1 MNKQILE
8 KVQRNPQLFIEK
20 VLGVETMEKYQA
32 DICQDVADYDRVA
45 VSACHA
51 VGKTW
56 LLARIVLWFLYC
68 FPGAKIITTAPTN
81 RQVEMLLWG
90 EIGVAVKNA
99 LYNLGGHLT
108 SKKLQ
113 IESDWYAMG
122 FSPAKTAGG
131 DENGE
136 QKGSTFQG
144 WHGDYILIVFDEAV
158 GVPPDVW
165 TQVEGLLTSGKIVK
179 FVCIANP
186 TTKNCNFFELFSMPS
201 WKKVYLSCFDS
212 PNLIMNGIV
221 DLETLEAEVE
231 LLNGLDEGPRL
242 DRLKNYKKP
251 VSHLISCQWV
261 MEKALEWGIEDARF
275 QSKVLGLFPDVDDTV
290 LIQGRDVELA
300 QRRKNYPKSKRF
312 IRYIGV
318 DVARFGDDKSCFTE
332 LIDAEEKKLDP
343 ITVAA
348 SISTNERPG
357 IPLPDYSAKVV
368 HTRTKKT
375 SKKDLMETTGD
386 VFRFIMD
393 DYEGEQVVVAI
404 DATGLGSGVYDRLVE
419 MQKSEKDDQG
429 KPLIPRKVRFL
440 EMHNGM
446 GVKSI
451 QKGKTATKK
460 EALEQ
465 RTHHNIKSLM
475 FDDLSKALKADLRLR
490 KDSTY
495 NQQLPT
501 IKYKFMSSGKMIIE
515 SKSDY
520 KKRTG
525 KPSPDESDS
534 LALANFARRFSG
546 YGDYLRKLTR

>member
-1 MNKQILE
+1 MDARILK
-8 KVQRNPQLFIEK
+8 KVQDEPKVFFEK
-20 VLGVETMEKYQA
+20 VLGIDSLLGYHDNILEEIAK
-32 DICQDVADYDRVA
+32 YDRVA
-45 VSACHA
+45 IAACHA
-51 VGKTW
+51 LGKTW
-56 LLARIVLWFLYC
+56 ILARVVLWFLYC

-131 DENGE
+131 GDSAE

-201 WKKVYLSCFDS
+201 WRKIYLSCFDS
-212 PNLIMNGIV
+212 PNLIANGII

-261 MEKALEWGIEDARF
+261 MEKALEWGIGDARF
-275 QSKVLGLFPDVDDTV
+275 QSKVLGIFPDVDDTV
-290 LIQGRDVELA
+290 LIQAADVELA
-300 QRRKNYPKSKRF
+300 QKRTHDHKEKRP
-312 IRYIGV
+312 IRFIGV

-332 LIDAEEKKLDP
+332 LIESEKDFGP
-343 ITVAA
+343 
-348 SISTNERPG
+348 
-357 IPLPDYSAKVV
+357 V

-393 DYEGEQVVVAI
+393 DYDGEQVIVAI

-429 KPLIPRKVRFL
+429 NPLIPRKVRFL
-440 EMHNGM
+440 EIHNGM

-460 EALEQ
+460 EELEQ

-475 FDDLSKALKADLRLR
+475 FDDLSKALKNDLRLR

>member
-1 MNKQILE
+1 MNIELLKR
-8 KVQRNPQLFIEK
+8 VQKNPQLFIEK
-20 VLGVETMEKYQA
+20 VLGVQTMEKYQA
-32 DICQDVADYDRVA
+32 QICQDVADFDRVA

-108 SKKLQ
+108 QKKLQ
-113 IESDWYAMG
+113 IDSDWYAMG

-131 DENGE
+131 DDSGE

-186 TTKNCNFFELFSMPS
+186 TTRNCNFFELFEMPS
-201 WKKVYLSCFDS
+201 WKKVHLSCFDS
-212 PNLIMNGIV
+212 PNLIANGIKNKE
-221 DLETLEAEVE
+221 DLEAEIE
-231 LLNGLDEGPRL
+231 KLKLMDEGARL
-242 DRLKNYKKP
+242 DRIKNYLKP

-261 MEKALEWGIEDARF
+261 VEKALEWGIDDPRF
-275 QSKVLGLFPDVDDTV
+275 QSKVLGIFPETDDTV
-290 LIQGRDVELA
+290 LIQAKDVVKA
-300 QRRKNYPKSKRF
+300 QNRRNDAKEKGV
-312 IRYIGV
+312 RYIGI

-332 LIDAEEKKLDP
+332 LIDAEDVEEPKIFP
-343 ITVAA
+343 ITAKA
-348 SISTNERPG
+348 EIEKQ
-357 IPLPDYSAKVV
+357 DYSAKVV

-375 SKKDLMETTGD
+375 AKKDLMETTGD
-386 VFRFIMD
+386 AIRFIMD
-393 DYEGEQVVVAI
+393 DYQGEKVIVAI

-419 MQKSEKDDQG
+419 LQKYG
-429 KPLIPRKVRFL
+429 KASMDGELIEMVIPRNITFL

-446 GVKSI
+446 TVKNI
-451 QKGKTATKK
+451 QKNKKKATKK
-460 EALEQ
+460 EELEQ
-465 RTHHNIKSLM
+465 KTHHNIKSLM
-475 FDDLSKALKADLRLR
+475 YDDLAKALKSDLRLR

-501 IKYKFMSSGKMIIE
+501 IKYKFMSSGKQIVE
-515 SKSDY
+515 SKADY

-534 LALANFARRFSG
+534 LALANFARRFTVK
-546 YGDYLRKLTR
+546 GDYLRKLTR

>member
-1 MNKQILE
+1 MNKELLAR
-8 KVQRNPQLFIEK
+8 VQKNPQIFIEK
-20 VLGVETMEKYQA
+20 VLGVSTMEKYQA
-32 DICQDVADYDRVA
+32 QICQDVADYDRVA

-108 SKKLQ
+108 QKKLQ
-113 IESDWYAMG
+113 IDSDWYAMG

-131 DENGE
+131 DDNGE

-144 WHGDYILIVFDEAV
+144 WHGEYILIVFDEAV

-165 TQVEGLLTSGKIVK
+165 VQVEGLLTSGKIVK

-186 TTKNCNFFELFSMPS
+186 TTKNCDFFELFSMPS
-201 WKKVYLSCFDS
+201 WKKVHLSCFDS
-212 PNLIMNGIV
+212 PNLIANGISNKEE
-221 DLETLEAEVE
+221 LEKEIE
-231 LLNGLDEGPRL
+231 LLQGMDEGARL
-242 DRLKNYKKP
+242 DRIKNYLKP
-251 VSHLISCQWV
+251 VPHLISCQWV
-261 MEKALEWGIEDARF
+261 IEKALEWGIDDPRF
-275 QSKVLGLFPDVDDTV
+275 QSKVLGIFPDLDDTV
-290 LIQGRDVELA
+290 LIQGRDVEAA
-300 QRRKNYPKSKRF
+300 QARKHDCKSKGKRF
-312 IRYIGV
+312 IGI

-332 LIDAEEKKLDP
+332 LVEGENKLGP
-343 ITVAA
+343 
-348 SISTNERPG
+348 
-357 IPLPDYSAKVV
+357 V

-386 VFRFIMD
+386 AIRFIMD
-393 DYEGEQVVVAI
+393 DWEGEQVIVGI
-404 DATGLGSGVYDRLVE
+404 DATGLGSGVYDRLIE
-419 MQKSEKDDQG
+419 LQREG
-429 KPLIPRKVRFL
+429 EIPRKIRFIELHYGMSVR
-440 EMHNGM
+440 N
-446 GVKSI
+446 I
-451 QKGKTATKK
+451 QKGRKATKQ
-460 EALEQ
+460 EELEQ
-465 RTHHNIKSLM
+465 KSYLNIKALM
-475 FDDLSKALKADLRLR
+475 YNDLGQALKNELRLR

-501 IKYKFMSSGKMIIE
+501 IKYKFNSTGKMVIE
-515 SKSDY
+515 SKQDY

-534 LALANFARRFSG
+534 LAMANFVRRFTG